1 MAELHRLNLMTWRH
15 DRLAASFDPHEL
27 ESVEGEL
34 AQIAAGDGR
43 EAVVEYSMGEL
54 VVERR

>member
-15 DRLAASFDPHEL
+15 DPLASFDPREL
-27 ESVEGEL
+27 ESLGAEL
-34 AQIAAGDGR
+34 ALIAEGR
-43 EAVVEYSMGEL
+43 GVEAVVEYSMGEL